1 MKQHNNFTIKGKYR
15 YKVINSLTG
24 EIKRQSG
31 EIENLIVLNDANGLF
46 LLFSHLLGI
55 TTNPLAITSASI
67 GTGDTAPDITDT
79 GLETA
84 VLENI
89 PVALKSRN
97 ADDEIEF
104 TFFVNSSDLAN
115 GDYKEFGVKCGT
127 KLWARSI
134 ITPTFS
140 KSDNEDFQCEYRF
153 TGSTT

>member
-1 MKQHNNFTIKGKYR
+1 MNNKFTIRGKYR
-15 YKVINSLTG
+15 YKVIDSLTG

-31 EIENLIVLNDANGLF
+31 EIENLIVLNDANGLY

-55 TTNPLAITSASI
+55 TTNSLEITSASI
-67 GTGDTAPDITDT
+67 GTGDTAAAIADTD
-79 GLETA
+79 LETP
-84 VLENI
+84 VLEDI

-97 ADDEIEF
+97 DDDEIEF
-104 TFFVNSSDLAN
+104 TFFINSSDLAN

-134 ITPTFS
+134 ITPTFT
-140 KSDNEDFQCEYRF
+140 KSDNEDFQVEYTF